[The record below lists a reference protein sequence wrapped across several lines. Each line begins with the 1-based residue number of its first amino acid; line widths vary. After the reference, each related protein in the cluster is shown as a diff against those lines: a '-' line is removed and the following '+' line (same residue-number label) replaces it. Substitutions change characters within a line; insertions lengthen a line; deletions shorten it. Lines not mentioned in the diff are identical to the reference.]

1 MFLQRKDFMNLK
13 LQFNL
18 SFKFY
23 LALFL
28 TLSIIGISTNIM
40 GGSFLSLFSAFCA
53 VLYVFFAGAGKTVC
67 FVFGI
72 LYSISYAYI
81 AYELKLYGD
90 VMLNLFYLPI
100 NAYGIYNW
108 KNNQNKEKTKIII
121 TKLNNTQR
129 LLYAFI
135 VAISTIIY
143 AYVLQNMGSSFIYLN
158 SFAVMGQLLAF
169 YMQVK
174 RYMESYFLVSLANI
188 SSLIIWFLIF
198 EQSKESIA
206 QLLNTLVFFI
216 IGIYYF
222 FVWKKQAQ

>member
-1 MFLQRKDFMNLK
+1 MLSQLK
-13 LQFNL
+13 I

-23 LALFL
+23 TILFS
-28 TLSIIGISTNIM
+28 TLLIIGILTNIAN
-40 GGSFLSLFSAFCA
+40 GSILSLFSAFCA
-53 VLYVFFAGAGKTVC
+53 VLYVFFAGAGKMIC
-67 FVFGI
+67 FIFGI
-72 LYSISYAYI
+72 LYSMSYIYI

-100 NAYGIYNW
+100 NIYGIYNW

-121 TKLNNTQR
+121 TKLKNNQR
-129 LLYAFI
+129 LIYALITI
-135 VAISTIIY
+135 VSTIIY
-143 AYVLQNMGSSFIYLN
+143 AYILKNMNANFVYLN
-158 SFAVMGQLLAF
+158 SFAVIGQLIAF

-174 RYMESYFLVSLANI
+174 RYMESYFLVTLANI

-222 FVWKKQAQ
+222 FIWKKQAQ